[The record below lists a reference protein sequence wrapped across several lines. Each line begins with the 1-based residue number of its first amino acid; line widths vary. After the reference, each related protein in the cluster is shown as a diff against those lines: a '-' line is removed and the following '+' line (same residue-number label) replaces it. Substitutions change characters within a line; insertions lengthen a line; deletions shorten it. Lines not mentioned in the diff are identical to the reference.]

1 MSTETILYII
11 LAGIVALLLALFQ
24 YLTKKKS
31 ISIQNMLFLFLR
43 FISIFSVLLLL
54 INPKFNQVTLSIE
67 KPNLIIAI
75 DNSNSIINLNQDN
88 NVRAL
93 VKNLSINKD
102 LKDKFNL
109 AFYTFGNNLK
119 NSDSI
124 TFLEKQT
131 NIDNAFNGLSQIY
144 KQSTSPTLLITDGN
158 QTIGNDYEFAY
169 SKFKQPIYPIIL
181 GDTVT
186 YTDLKIEQL
195 NVNKYAY
202 LKNRF
207 PVEAILVY
215 NGNTNINSKLEVS
228 QGNNTVYSETIHFTK
243 INNSKVVNFT
253 LPASSVGVSSYKAA
267 LIPIENEKNKI
278 NNSKNFAVEVIDQK
292 IKIAIISDFPHPDLG
307 TLKKSIESNEQRSV
321 SFLNSKEIISQIN
334 DFQLIVLYQPN
345 NKFNEL
351 FEVLNTENK
360 NKFVIIGTKTDLN
373 FLNKI
378 EENYQYEITQQ
389 LEDYQAELN
398 LNYSPFIIS
407 DIDFESFPPLKSNY
421 GSVNFKI
428 PFQSVLNKTV
438 RGVSTKEPL
447 LATFETNNRREAILF
462 GENIWQWRAQSYI
475 NSKSFNQ
482 FDDFIGKLVQ
492 YLASNKRKSRLDL
505 EYESFYNGSSNV
517 IIKAQFFDKNYQFDS
532 RESLSI
538 TLKDD
543 ISGDEKVLPLILKN
557 NNYQVD
563 LSNLSPSEYSFAVK
577 ASSEN
582 ISKSGGFKIL
592 EYNVEQQFL
601 NANVT
606 KLQQLAT
613 NSNGAYFF
621 IDNTENL
628 IPNLINDNRYVPIQK
643 SNKNSLPLIDWKYLL
658 ILIALSLSTEWFLR
672 KYNGLI

>member
-1 MSTETILYII
+1 MQTETLLYII
-11 LAGIVALLLALFQ
+11 LAGIIALLLALFQ
-24 YLTKKKS
+24 YGTKKRRLSKL
-31 ISIQNMLFLFLR
+31 NMLFSFLR

-54 INPKFNQVTLSIE
+54 INPKFDQVTLSTE
-67 KPNLIIAI
+67 KPNLIIAV
-75 DNSNSIINLNQDN
+75 DNSNSIIHLNQDKK
-88 NVRAL
+88 VRDL
-93 VKNLSINKD
+93 VETISTNTD

-109 AFYTFGNNLK
+109 EFYTFGSHLK

-144 KQSTSPTLLITDGN
+144 KQSTSPTLIITDGN
-158 QTIGNDYEFAY
+158 QTFGNDYEFAF
-169 SKFKQPIYPIIL
+169 SKYKQPIYPIIL

-207 PVEAILVY
+207 PIEAILVY
-215 NGNTNINSKLEVS
+215 NGNTNVNSKLEVS
-228 QGNNTVYSETIHFTK
+228 QGNNTVYSETVRFTK
-243 INNSKVVNFT
+243 TNNSKVANFT
-253 LPASSVGVSSYKAA
+253 LPALSVGVSSYKAT

-292 IKIAIISDFPHPDLG
+292 TKIAIISDFSHPDLG
-307 TLKKSIESNEQRSV
+307 ALKKSIESNEQRSV
-321 SFLNSKEIISQIN
+321 SFLNSTEIISQIN
-334 DFQLIVLYQPN
+334 DFQLIILYQPN
-345 NKFNEL
+345 NKFNNL
-351 FEVLNTENK
+351 FEVLNSENK

-373 FLNKI
+373 FLNRI
-378 EENYQYEITQQ
+378 EKNYQYEITQQ

-398 LNYSPFIIS
+398 LNYSPFIINA
-407 DIDFESFPPLKSNY
+407 IDFESFPPLKSNY
-421 GSVNFKI
+421 GSVNFTI
-428 PFQSVLNKTV
+428 PFQFILNKTV

-447 LATFETNNRREAILF
+447 LATFETNNRREAVLF

-475 NSKSFNQ
+475 NSKSFNP

-505 EYESFYNGSSNV
+505 EYEPFYNGSTNI

-532 RESLSI
+532 RETLSI

-543 ISGDEKVLPLILKN
+543 ILGEERVFPLILKN

-563 LSNLSPSEYSFAVK
+563 LSNLSPSRYSFTVK
-577 ASSEN
+577 ASGEN
-582 ISKSGGFKIL
+582 ISKSGNFQIL

-613 NSNGAYFF
+613 NSLGTSYF
-621 IDNTENL
+621 IDSTENL
-628 IPNLINDNRYVPIQK
+628 INDLLIDNRYIPIQK

>member
-1 MSTETILYII
+1 MQTETLLYII
-11 LAGIVALLLALFQ
+11 LAGIIALLLALFQ
-24 YLTKKKS
+24 YGTKKRRLSKL
-31 ISIQNMLFLFLR
+31 NMLFSFLR

-54 INPKFNQVTLSIE
+54 INPKFDQVTLSTE
-67 KPNLIIAI
+67 KPNLIIAV
-75 DNSNSIINLNQDN
+75 DNSNSIIQLNQDKK
-88 NVRAL
+88 VRDL
-93 VKNLSINKD
+93 VETISTNTD

-109 AFYTFGNNLK
+109 EFYTFGSHLK

-144 KQSTSPTLLITDGN
+144 KQSTSPTLIITDGN
-158 QTIGNDYEFAY
+158 QTFGNDYEFAF
-169 SKFKQPIYPIIL
+169 SKYKQPIYPIIL

-207 PVEAILVY
+207 PIEAILVY
-215 NGNTNINSKLEVS
+215 NGNTNVNSKLEVS
-228 QGNNTVYSETIHFTK
+228 QGNNTVYSETVRFTK
-243 INNSKVVNFT
+243 TNNSKVVNFT
-253 LPASSVGVSSYKAA
+253 LPALSVGVSSYKAT

-292 IKIAIISDFPHPDLG
+292 TKIAIISDFSHPDLG
-307 TLKKSIESNEQRSV
+307 ALKKSIESNEQRSV
-321 SFLNSKEIISQIN
+321 SFLNSTEIISQIN
-334 DFQLIVLYQPN
+334 DFQLIILYQPN
-345 NKFNEL
+345 NKFNNL
-351 FEVLNTENK
+351 FEVLNSENK

-373 FLNKI
+373 FLNRI
-378 EENYQYEITQQ
+378 EKNYQYEITQQ

-398 LNYSPFIIS
+398 LNYSPFIINA
-407 DIDFESFPPLKSNY
+407 IDFESFPPLKSNY
-421 GSVNFKI
+421 GSVNFTI
-428 PFQSVLNKTV
+428 PFQFILNKTV

-447 LATFETNNRREAILF
+447 LATFETNNRREAVLF

-475 NSKSFNQ
+475 NSKSFNP

-505 EYESFYNGSSNV
+505 EYEPFYNGSTNI

-532 RESLSI
+532 RETLSI

-543 ISGDEKVLPLILKN
+543 ILGEERVFPLILKN

-563 LSNLSPSEYSFAVK
+563 LSNLSPSRYSFTVK
-577 ASSEN
+577 ASGEN
-582 ISKSGGFKIL
+582 ISKSGNFQIL

-613 NSNGAYFF
+613 NSLGTSYF
-621 IDNTENL
+621 IDSTENL
-628 IPNLINDNRYVPIQK
+628 INDLL

>member
-1 MSTETILYII
+1 MQTETLLYII
-11 LAGIVALLLALFQ
+11 LAGIIALLLALFQ
-24 YLTKKKS
+24 YGTKKRRLSKL
-31 ISIQNMLFLFLR
+31 NMLFSFLR

-54 INPKFNQVTLSIE
+54 INPKFDQVTLSTE
-67 KPNLIIAI
+67 KPNLIIAV
-75 DNSNSIINLNQDN
+75 DNSNSIIQLNQDKK
-88 NVRAL
+88 VRDL
-93 VKNLSINKD
+93 VETISTNTD

-109 AFYTFGNNLK
+109 EFYTFGSHLK

-144 KQSTSPTLLITDGN
+144 KQSTSPTLIITDGN
-158 QTIGNDYEFAY
+158 QTFGNDYEFAF
-169 SKFKQPIYPIIL
+169 SKYKQPIYPIIL

-207 PVEAILVY
+207 PIEAILVY
-215 NGNTNINSKLEVS
+215 NGNTNVNSKLEVS
-228 QGNNTVYSETIHFTK
+228 QGNNTVYSETVRFTK
-243 INNSKVVNFT
+243 TNNSKVVNFT
-253 LPASSVGVSSYKAA
+253 LPALSVGVSSYKAT

-292 IKIAIISDFPHPDLG
+292 TKIAIISDFSHPDLG
-307 TLKKSIESNEQRSV
+307 ALKKSIESNEQRSV
-321 SFLNSKEIISQIN
+321 SFLNSTEIISQIN
-334 DFQLIVLYQPN
+334 DFQLIILYQPN
-345 NKFNEL
+345 NKFNNL
-351 FEVLNTENK
+351 FEVLNSENK

-373 FLNKI
+373 FLNRI
-378 EENYQYEITQQ
+378 EKNYQYEITQQ

-398 LNYSPFIIS
+398 LNYSPFIINA
-407 DIDFESFPPLKSNY
+407 IDFESFPPLKSNY
-421 GSVNFKI
+421 GSVNFTI
-428 PFQSVLNKTV
+428 PFQFILNKTV

-447 LATFETNNRREAILF
+447 LATFETNNRREAVLF

-475 NSKSFNQ
+475 NSKSFNP

-505 EYESFYNGSSNV
+505 EYEPFYNGSTNI

-532 RESLSI
+532 RETLSI

-543 ISGDEKVLPLILKN
+543 ILGEERVFPLILKN

-563 LSNLSPSEYSFAVK
+563 LSNLSPSRYSFTVK
-577 ASSEN
+577 ASGEN
-582 ISKSGGFKIL
+582 ISKSGNFQIL

-613 NSNGAYFF
+613 NSLGTSYF
-621 IDNTENL
+621 IDSTENL
-628 IPNLINDNRYVPIQK
+628 INDLLIDNRYIPIQK